1 MSAAAPRVAILTG
14 AASGIGRAMAE
25 ALATDGYSLEL
36 MDVNGEALGDLVKA
50 LCEQGAA
57 AQANVCDVGDR
68 EQVLR
73 VFEEITTRHSGID
86 LLVNNAG
93 ITAYDTV
100 ASTTLDDYDRIMR
113 VNFGGTLHCTKA
125 LLPTLLRQ
133 GHGHV
138 VNISSVF
145 GLIGAPLQSAY
156 SASKFAIRGFSE
168 SLRQELLGTG
178 IAISCVH
185 PGGVRTGIV
194 AGGRVGENR
203 LDTAGAAAFNID
215 FERFSRLTSEQ
226 AAQQIVAGIRK
237 RKARILVGVD
247 AHAISGTSRL
257 FPVFHQ
263 RLNHW
268 LARQR

>member
-1 MSAAAPRVAILTG
+1 MSTTSLRVAILTG
-14 AASGIGRAMAE
+14 AASGIGRAMAQ

-36 MDVNGEALGDLVKA
+36 MDVNGEALDDLVKTFRK
-50 LCEQGAA
+50 QGSP
-57 AQANVCDVGDR
+57 AQANTCDVGDR
-68 EQVLR
+68 EQVER
-73 VFEEITTRHSGID
+73 AFEQMTARHSRID

-100 ASTTLDDYDRIMR
+100 SSTTLDDYDRIMR

-138 VNISSVF
+138 ANISSVF

-178 IAISCVH
+178 IGVSCVH

-203 LDTAGAAAFNID
+203 LETAGAATFNTD

-226 AAQQIVAGIRK
+226 AARQIVAGIRK

-247 AHAISGTSRL
+247 AHAISGASRL
-257 FPVFHQ
+257 FPVFYQ

-268 LARQR
+268 LGLER

>member
-1 MSAAAPRVAILTG
+1 MSVATSRVAILTG
-14 AASGIGRAMAE
+14 AASGIGRAIAQ

-36 MDVNGEALGDLVKA
+36 MDLNGEALGDLVKA
-50 LCEQGAA
+50 LREQGAEV
-57 AQANVCDVGDR
+57 QAHLCDVGDR
-68 EQVLR
+68 QQVQH
-73 VFEEITTRHSGID
+73 VFDEMTARHSEID
-86 LLVNNAG
+86 LLINNAG
-93 ITAYDTV
+93 ITVYDTV
-100 ASTTLDDYDRIMR
+100 SGSTLDDYDRIMR

-133 GHGHV
+133 GRGHIA
-138 VNISSVF
+138 NISSVF

-203 LDTAGAAAFNID
+203 LETAGAATFSTD
-215 FERFSRLTSEQ
+215 FERFSRLTADE
-226 AAQQIVAGIRK
+226 AAQQIIAGIRS

-257 FPVFHQ
+257 LPVFYQ

-268 LARQR
+268 LARRR